1 MSMLETAY
9 ASIRRAAKHAGL
21 SDEDTKNLL
30 TCKAEHD
37 FTISVNG
44 EALRAYRMQHSD
56 ARGPFKGGI
65 RFHPDVS
72 EDEVRALAT
81 LMSFKT
87 AAVDIPLGGGKG
99 GVAYDPRK
107 KDDTFN
113 EEVSRKYVQYL
124 QEFIGPDKDVPAPD
138 MNTNAKII
146 DWMVDEYSH
155 LTGDDTKA
163 SFTGKSIENGG
174 CEGREAA
181 TGRGG
186 MIALREYI
194 AAHPELKTPLT
205 VAVQGI
211 GNVGFYFAQ
220 FAAAELP
227 IKIVAI
233 SNSKK
238 TVVVK
243 DFQNNATSLDFSEKT
258 YSPTVIDEIAGDG
271 TEEIASE
278 DILNLTVD
286 VLVCAAMES
295 VVTEENHK
303 SIQAHTILE
312 LANGPVDDTAFL
324 ALEKRN
330 VTCIPDI
337 IANAGGVIVSYLEW
351 RQNLDDEHWN
361 AKKVNAKLDEI
372 ITSAIQE
379 TLKFS
384 DSESIT
390 LRDAAFTI
398 ATKRLTS

>member
-1 MSMLETAY
+1 MLETAY